1 MFPCC
6 TYSSV
11 RGVIFFS
18 GSSSSANS
26 FLYFSQ
32 LCPVALGI
40 LGGVMLCLL
49 VGNLSQSVNQR
60 PSSCRFRTRGDDAS
74 TEIGVVVMRSR

>member
-1 MFPCC
+1 M
-6 TYSSV
+6 S
-11 RGVIFFS
+11 GVIFFS

-40 LGGVMLCLL
+40 LGGEVLCLL
-49 VGNLSQSVNQR
+49 VGVISQSVNATAVDKEREEAMQV
-60 PSSCRFRTRGDDAS
+60 SKQVSLL
-74 TEIGVVVMRSR
+74 